1 MYEHSNFPP
10 QLSIKTEERQMEKH
24 HVKLTFGLVAGTAG
38 AGLLPQ

>member
-24 HVKLTFGLVAGTAG
+24 HVKLNLSLVAGTAV
-38 AGLLPQ
+38 ADLLPQ

>member
-24 HVKLTFGLVAGTAG
+24 HVKLNLGLVAGTVG
-38 AGLLPQ
+38 VDLLSQ